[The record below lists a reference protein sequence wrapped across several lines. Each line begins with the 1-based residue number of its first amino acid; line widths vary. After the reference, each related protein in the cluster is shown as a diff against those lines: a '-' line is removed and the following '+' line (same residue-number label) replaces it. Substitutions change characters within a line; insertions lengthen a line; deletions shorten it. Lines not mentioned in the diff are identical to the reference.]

1 MLSSC
6 SRRNNAKRSRE
17 QTSDNLAD
25 VFAVVGERKGKDIL
39 DKVDWFVFQKESI
52 ETFEVK
58 PLAVQ
63 VQHCHSS
70 LIVINHLAL
79 SHTALLKSIKSK
91 NDQVFDLIR

>member
-1 MLSSC
+1 ML
-6 SRRNNAKRSRE
+6 KRSRE

-25 VFAVVGERKGKDIL
+25 VFSVGERKGKDIF
-39 DKVDWFVFQKESI
+39 DNVDWFVFQKESI
-52 ETFEVK
+52 ETLEVK

-79 SHTALLKSIKSK
+79 SHSSPQINQKQK
-91 NDQVFDLIR
+91 